1 MTQKLNIANLL
12 DSLEKA
18 YGRRSLVPHGDPL
31 GELVQTILS
40 QNTSDA
46 NSRPAYQALRRAFP
60 QWEQLL
66 KAPVETIAEPIK
78 AGGLAM
84 IKAKRIQSALLE
96 INRQRGKLDLGF
108 LNDLPVIEGLEWLKR
123 LKGVGDKTA
132 SCVLLFALGK
142 PALPVDTHVFRVS
155 SRIGLITD
163 NTSLPEAHRVLI
175 KKVPVDH
182 LYSFHM
188 LMIEHGRRT
197 CLAQRPR
204 CQSCIIKEICPS
216 CKDYVKLSR

>member
-1 MTQKLNIANLL
+1 LTQLNITYLL
-12 DSLEKA
+12 GSLEKA
-18 YGRRSLVPHGDPL
+18 YGPRRLIPHGDPL

-46 NSRPAYQALRRAFP
+46 NSRPAYQSLRRAFP
-60 QWEQLL
+60 QWQQLL
-66 KAPVETIAEPIK
+66 EAPVASIAEPIK
-78 AGGLAM
+78 SGGLAM
-84 IKAKRIQSALLE
+84 IKAKRIQEALQE

-108 LNDLPVIEGLEWLKR
+108 LNDLPVNEGLDWLKK

-155 SRIGLITD
+155 LRTGLIPAK
-163 NTSLPEAHRVLI
+163 TSLQEAHRILI
-175 KKVPVDH
+175 KKVPVDR

-197 CLAQRPR
+197 CLAQRPH

-216 CKDYVKLSR
+216 CVDYVK